1 MTILITLVRKNF
13 AVRHRPCCGFAVVF
27 TTVVLAV
34 FAVMEVDAGAAT
46 SSTSLATID
55 TPPRGSDV
63 QRLRND
69 SRVVVI
75 GHDDYQP
82 DSLTATKVAA
92 VPAGAEI
99 GSIIPNRYIVTVST
113 NKQPD
118 SFARG
123 AGVVPLAVFTHALN
137 GFTTELTPS
146 QAVALADNPWVTGVE
161 PDRVIGI
168 DATQSSA
175 TWGLDRIDQRNL
187 PLNSQYTYA
196 ASGEGVTVY
205 IIDTGIAYDHVDFG
219 SRVLAGA
226 TAINDGLGSFDC
238 NGHGTHVA
246 GTVGGAT
253 YGVAKSVTLYPIR
266 VLNCSGSGS
275 TSNIIAAVD
284 WVTTQHTP
292 NTPAVA
298 NMSLGGAASASLD
311 LAVANSVADGVTY
324 VVAAGNDN
332 LDACSYSPAR
342 EPSAITVGATDNR
355 DYRSSFSNYGAC
367 LDIFAP
373 GTDIASDWWT
383 STSATSTISGTSMAA
398 PHVAG
403 AAALLLSADPT
414 ATPATIRT
422 RMLANSTGSV
432 VLDPQA
438 GSPNVLLTT
447 ITTPGIPTGVV
458 GTSGA
463 NAQSVVS
470 WSAPADTGGA
480 TITGYAITASPG
492 DRSCSWTSGAL
503 SCTVTG
509 LTNGTA
515 YTFSV
520 TATNAAGT
528 SSASSASSAVT
539 ASKVVSVKK
548 GKTVSVLSAL
558 ETLGTTVVLKSK
570 IVTTVS
576 AASKQ
581 ICSVSSSGVVK
592 GIKPG
597 KCSLTVK
604 ITPPATKK
612 VKKPKTTTT
621 KISITIT

>member
-1 MTILITLVRKNF
+1 MAILITLVRKNF
-13 AVRHRPCCGFAVVF
+13 APRHRPCCGFAVVL

-46 SSTSLATID
+46 SLATID
-55 TPPRGSDV
+55 TLPRGSDV

-69 SRVVVI
+69 SQVVVI

-146 QAVALADNPWVTGVE
+146 QAAALADNPWVTGVE

-168 DATQSSA
+168 DTTQSSA

-196 ASGEGVTVY
+196 ASGSDVTVY

-219 SRVLAGA
+219 SRVLGGA
-226 TAINDGLGSFDC
+226 TAIQDGLGSFDC

-253 YGVAKSVTLYPIR
+253 YGVAKSVTLVPVR
-266 VLNCSGSGS
+266 VFGCSGSGF
-275 TSNIIAAVD
+275 TSHIIAAVD
-284 WVTTQHTP
+284 WVTSRHTP

-342 EPSAITVGATDNR
+342 EPSAITVGATDNS

-373 GTDIASDWWT
+373 GTDITSNWWT

-447 ITTPGIPTGVV
+447 ITPYIPTGVA

-528 SSASSASSAVT
+528 SSASSASGSV
-539 ASKVVSVKK
+539 VGGVSVKK
-548 GKTVSVLSAL
+548 GKTVSVLAAL
-558 ETLGTTVVLKSK
+558 KTLGNTVVLKSK

-576 AASKQ
+576 AASKK
-581 ICSVSSSGVVK
+581 ICSLSSSGMVK
-592 GIKPG
+592 GLKPG

-604 ITPPATKK
+604 ITPPDTKQ

-621 KISITIT
+621 KISVAIT